1 MKVQKNLLNIQPDQ
15 SQPQSEVYSSL
26 GLTSPKYPNEDQI
39 KLNHAGDSIPSL
51 LITDDRVKSQ
61 SGLGKNRSSCPPIAR
76 KNGITNMEAEQENE
90 FELEAYRRDA
100 ERIQMEIDGILES
113 KDSILKIQP
122 TTLAANLKQIL
133 RGLEVTKKHV
143 RVILDESSDEE
154 MEEEV
159 DFDKMVNKL
168 MEACSGAQRKL
179 FQKIV
184 GFMEAKR
191 LSEQKPKQDMETMVS
206 IVVRE
211 YIVSVYSLIQRY
223 WQLARKRRKRS
234 LTRQSRS

>member
-76 KNGITNMEAEQENE
+76 KNGINNMEAEQENE

-133 RGLEVTKKHV
+133 RGLEVTKKNV
-143 RVILDESSDEE
+143 KVLLDESSDEE
-154 MEEEV
+154 MEDEV

-211 YIVSVYSLIQRY
+211 YIISVCI
-223 WQLARKRRKRS
+223 A
-234 LTRQSRS
+234 